1 MTASEKQD
9 SVMAIGQETLE
20 NVFGCTPMTVLVCF
34 ELQGGRKGRIDD

>member
-20 NVFGCTPMTVLVCF
+20 NVFGCTPMTVLCVLSF
-34 ELQGGRKGRIDD
+34 KGQKR